1 MKNKLIISFLLIS
14 TLLLGSCTFGGRGM
28 ISDDSRNIADEHLE
42 QVLEAITNKDK
53 DALRALFSKTAL
65 SEAEDIDGRMDY
77 LFDFFQGKVL
87 SWEFKSGAGDDDNT
101 YGHKIKK
108 YDSVYTVDTD
118 KDKYLVFMIEYTEDT
133 DHPENVGL
141 YMLQVI
147 KAEDRDTQ
155 FDWGNDTLCAGIYM
169 PTAEDDS
176 FEPSTTDTPS

>member
-1 MKNKLIISFLLIS
+1 MKKKFIIFLLLIS
-14 TLLLGSCTFGGRGM
+14 TLLLGSCTMGGRGM
-28 ISDDSRNIADEHLE
+28 LTYDSDKIAKEHLE
-42 QVLEAITNKDK
+42 QVLAAIANKDK
-53 DALRALFSKTAL
+53 DALRAMFSKTAL
-65 SEAEDIDGRMDY
+65 SEAEDIDGRMEY

-87 SWEFKSGAGDDDNT
+87 SWKHRGGAGDNDNA
-101 YGHKIKK
+101 YGHKTKK

-118 KDKYLVFMIEYTEDT
+118 KEKYFVFMMEYQVDT
-133 DHPENVGL
+133 DHPDNVGL

-169 PTAEDDS
+169 PPEEDDS